1 MRAVRWVT
9 LALLALAI
17 AAFGRYLLE
26 RHESAALR
34 AEIALLEHENRQVAE
49 LRAKHDRLL
58 ATKVADAEL
67 EHLRN
72 DRAALSSLRAA
83 IDKLEESAER
93 KMRALQDPVE
103 RPFPARIMN
112 LGMGR
117 DGDLLLN
124 GAATDYA
131 ALRQLLAE
139 CARRSERLDVR
150 FHIRAN
156 ETPMDQA
163 RTTIER
169 IAQWGKELGLPLS
182 LRFERSGQ
190 AQLTR

>member
-1 MRAVRWVT
+1 
-9 LALLALAI
+9 
-17 AAFGRYLLE
+17 
-26 RHESAALR
+26 
-34 AEIALLEHENRQVAE
+34 
-49 LRAKHDRLL
+49 
-58 ATKVADAEL
+58 
-67 EHLRN
+67 
-72 DRAALSSLRAA
+72 
-83 IDKLEESAER
+83 
-93 KMRALQDPVE
+93 
-103 RPFPARIMN
+103 MN

-150 FHIRAN
+150 FHIGAN

-163 RTTIER
+163 RTTIEW

-182 LRFERSGQ
+182 FRFERSGQ
-190 AQLTR
+190 AKLTR